1 MEVKLQK
8 KLTDFEYL
16 VMFDLASK
24 NTGICLWDIQH
35 KIPILT
41 YKISVTDTGIYKE
54 RDLYAAIGAFFDLLS
69 ERGFRKESLLVSK
82 EAMPTQ
88 LRGGNSTVQTFV
100 ALAKAHAVLNLYL
113 AQNEI
118 SAYDCVGVF
127 PASTH
132 AYLRKLRAWDA
143 SFKVTKDDIKRYV
156 IEQYGVS
163 SDLSFDEYDA
173 IFLARTFVDIK
184 INKDIEEAVRDIKR
198 HKKTLKSAHAIA
210 VCDEEIKRLGALKV
224 EKEGE

>member
-54 RDLYAAIGAFFDLLS
+54 RELYAAIGAFFDLLS
-69 ERGFRKESLLVSK
+69 EKGFHKETLLVSK

-100 ALAKAHAVLNLYL
+100 ALAKAHAILNLYL

-118 SAYDCVGVF
+118 PTYDCVGVF

-132 AYLRKLRAWDA
+132 AYLRKLRGWET
-143 SFKVTKDDIKRYV
+143 SFKVTKDDIKHYV
-156 IEQYGVS
+156 VDQYGVS

-173 IFLARTFVDIK
+173 IFLARTFVDVK
-184 INKDIEEAVRDIKR
+184 INKDIEEAVKDIKR

-210 VCDEEIKRLGALKV
+210 ACDETIRFLEALKIK
-224 EKEGE
+224 KEGE